1 MNRNLVIMLQSA
13 KHIVIIIVHVDGPI
27 TEVYQKPLIYPT
39 SVHGK
44 LQILYE
50 SYISS
55 KPYSV
60 GF

>member
-1 MNRNLVIMLQSA
+1 MLQSA

-39 SVHGK
+39 SGHGK
-44 LQILYE
+44 PQILYE